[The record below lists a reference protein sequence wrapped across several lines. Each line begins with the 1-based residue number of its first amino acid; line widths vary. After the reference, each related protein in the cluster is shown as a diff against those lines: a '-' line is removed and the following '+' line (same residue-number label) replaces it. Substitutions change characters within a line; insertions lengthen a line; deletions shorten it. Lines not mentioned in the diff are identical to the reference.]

1 MDKQPYIHPFLSYDA
16 LAAQLAQRGVAGEP
30 AFITRKLME
39 VGYQRLSAYWLPFS
53 DAHGGVHVDFDTIWY
68 LYCLD
73 CRLRAL
79 LLEALSRIEV
89 TVRNRLV
96 HFFAEEYG
104 AFGYLKRQNLPH
116 AGLDV
121 WRKWSK
127 KQRDAASASKAKLV
141 TDFFLKYS
149 DKRLPIWIAC
159 ELMDFGSTVV
169 LFGSVEQ
176 QVQKKTSRSLG
187 INNPR
192 ILHSWLRALND
203 VRNACAHHNRVW
215 NRAWV
220 KQPSLPQNEVCWT
233 ARYSTQSECWEP
245 VPRTSSGNIIESAF
259 DITKTGVML
268 TICKVLLD
276 KIDAESDWSNRVKAL
291 LKSDAMTPSTLS
303 WMGLPSHWQEHPL
316 WK

>member
-1 MDKQPYIHPFLSYDA
+1 MDKQPYTHPFLSYDA
-16 LAAQLAQRGVAGEP
+16 LADLLVQKGVTGDR

-39 VGYQRLSAYWLPFS
+39 VGYQRLSAYWLSFT
-53 DAHGGVHVDFDTIWY
+53 DAQGCVHVDFETVWN

-73 CRLRAL
+73 CKLRTL

-96 HFFAEEYG
+96 HYFAEEYG
-104 AFGYLKRQNLPH
+104 AFGYLKRKNLPH

-127 KQRDAASASKAKLV
+127 KQRDAALTSKAKLV

-149 DKRLPIWIAC
+149 DARLPIWTAC
-159 ELMDFGSTVV
+159 ELMDFGSTVI

-176 QVQKKTSRSLG
+176 RVQKKTSRSLG

-220 KQPSLPQNEVCWT
+220 KQPSLPQNDARWT
-233 ARYSTQSECWEP
+233 AQFCTQSECWEQ
-245 VPRTSSGNIIESAF
+245 VPTASPEIVIDTGF

-268 TICKVLLD
+268 TICKVMLD
-276 KIDAESDWSNRVKAL
+276 KIDPEFDWQNRVKVL
-291 LKSDAMTPSTLS
+291 LGSAAITPAILS
-303 WMGLPSHWQEHPL
+303 WMGLPSHWQDHPL